1 MDTRFWGPSGWK
13 LLHMITFDYNI
24 KNSISYAQFFESI
37 PYILPCK
44 FCRTSLTDYYKEYP
58 FTSYVNMNP
67 RLDVKKWMYHIHNCV
82 NNKLRTQGL
91 NRYPNPTYSV
101 VKKTY
106 EDWLTRDW
114 TEQLSTFWD
123 FLFAVAYNHPN
134 DTKHVP
140 IPDCPKGAYKCK
152 DKCEKN
158 KWNILSIRDRLYWFR
173 RFWAF
178 LPVVLPREIAKKW
191 KEININPTLQSRNS
205 TLEWLWKMRCGLD
218 SNFKDPYTSICKKI
232 KLHSVDCNKKR
243 SITCRKTRKK

>member
-1 MDTRFWGPSGWK
+1 
-13 LLHMITFDYNI
+13 MITFDYNI

-44 FCRTSLTDYYKEYP
+44 FCRTSLTDYYKQYP

-67 RLDVKKWMYHIHNCV
+67 MLDVKKWMYHIHNCV
-82 NNKLRTQGL
+82 NNKLRIQGL
-91 NRYPNPTYSV
+91 NPTPNPKYSV

-106 EDWLTRDW
+106 EDWLACDW
-114 TEQLSTFWD
+114 IEQLRTFWD
-123 FLFAVAYNHPN
+123 FLFAVAYNHPR
-134 DTKHVP
+134 DTKYVP
-140 IPDCPKGAYKCK
+140 LPNCPKGVYTCK

-158 KWNILSIRDRLYWFR
+158 KWNILSVRDRLYWFK

-191 KEININPTLQSRNS
+191 KELNIHPTLQSRNS